1 MTYPEYQIDP
11 ITLREILKDPK
22 QTYQWC
28 LIHHHNPEV
37 VSYLRMLGMFD
48 EAKRLGL
55 KHIENATS
63 STTKITATLRY
74 ATVLQWTQKTQES
87 IHLFLHCIAQAQ
99 RESNPIIEAFAH
111 QHLAKLYLENEQID
125 DATTHA
131 LKAHQLRSE
140 YDPDRLFSTQMVLD
154 VIETIKGR

>member
-28 LIHHHNPEV
+28 LTHHHNPEV

-55 KHIENATS
+55 KHINCVVNT
-63 STTKITATLRY
+63 I
-74 ATVLQWTQKTQES
+74 Q
-87 IHLFLHCIAQAQ
+87 IACFPPKWYWM
-99 RESNPIIEAFAH
+99 S
-111 QHLAKLYLENEQID
+111 
-125 DATTHA
+125 
-131 LKAHQLRSE
+131 LKQ
-140 YDPDRLFSTQMVLD
+140 
-154 VIETIKGR
+154 